1 MTSSDNVCMP
11 YLKGKKR
18 IDDASSTELQQLR
31 QFFKDFAKTGSSP
44 YQFFID
50 QLRGSNALITL
61 LFTDIDDK
69 VVNIQGI
76 QGSNDS
82 AGNGQSMLN
91 SGQDA
96 GQNGVTSQ
104 GKKKKSKSKKK
115 KKFSQSSIQSS
126 ELFSTNSA
134 SQSQNYENVDR
145 MTDILPAKGCD
156 KSNLFCKFCKRRGSH
171 EYGDCPELSSRL
183 CSNCNQRGHYVDRCP
198 KLRVCFK
205 CGSPY
210 HMAYQCVS
218 RSYVKSDYMS
228 LGWNRWDRPP
238 ASSTNFYFSGNQSE
252 VAYATSPISG
262 QRSVTSEV
270 ARHNTS
276 SGWDTQSVY
285 FQNSTMQITEQHIDE
300 DQWHQHSP
308 SDHGDVVK
316 EAVAVSPT
324 DEIDVSGD
332 QNAEGWG
339 QQQSS
344 ASDEGSDMSSNTT
357 PSSSSTSSSSSSD
370 LENTIIV
377 QSEQLALSAALPENL
392 LQPVD
397 ISQLS
402 IEPPPALPVVTQSL
416 SQRDVENVK
425 PESIVSNEQAFQ
437 PQLSLDIEQQ
447 KGSVSLDEV
456 TEESLAQN
464 IEPTDEEPAQ
474 IESDRIVTDEVSR
487 QDDDAKSAVVN
498 EISQSTKVVDEE
510 SLLEF
515 PADKKLQKEVD
526 KRVSVMITSR
536 NLVQLLQQDDHIF
549 VTLSSEHLANFKVY
563 SFVMH
568 DSYGSKLI
576 WNVEVNGP
584 KSHVEKGVD
593 AFKQMIVTENEDEEP
608 MAPNIPNVDASSYP
622 QPLLSS
628 KNNSVAHSPDKSSK
642 KDDNSASTLSSHSD
656 IDDCDD
662 GTDGWGQ
669 DNGNAEPSD
678 VNIDHVQNNT
688 NSAPSQRARFPER
701 SRDSDRKM
709 EQTYIMTNYMP
720 LRNSRIIPLSKKP
733 PQAIGFCN
741 NFNAGKNCMVSNC
754 PYIHLCNKC
763 KGNHRSHE
771 CTVPLAQRRPC
782 LDYNKSNIMADLDHQ
797 GLCQYTAV
805 QCPKVHSCA
814 YCFSSGHTL
823 IQCHGIR
830 PHLLPQAFKLLQQM
844 GYIDRSLLTSPMSRD
859 AIPRAVT
866 PNRNSSINDTSSLQ
880 SGQQLVPEQPSPPR
894 LGNAELCLN
903 FNRLIRNDPLHCRR
917 AHLCDHPIIYR
928 RLAPKTIASLNDEN
942 LQQLNKFG
950 RRDSC
955 QYEYKISLC
964 LQPHPSQQH
973 GVLLLCSEWNNTGK
987 CPRAHDEH
995 LVDQNDSDQFQDVSK
1010 MYAPCL
1016 RLHLCS
1022 ICKSPEHPAINC
1034 SGSIS
1039 AVSLPMPQG
1048 RYNMS
1053 QLFRLNPLLS
1063 SSNHGDALSTLQSSG
1078 SKRYICPAF
1087 NEKKGCILSD
1097 WHCDFVHA
1105 CWKCYSIT
1113 HSAPSCGGQDRK
1125 SVEFVSTFVQPR
1137 RMRPGS
1143 PLHVQGDIRETMR
1156 EEHGNASTSRVSTPP
1171 GFQALQSPSVQ
1182 PAKGSVSRDGSD
1194 SALPLHMAD
1203 DNADPDSLFLR
1214 DPETQH
1220 QSNSV
1225 DYDSGGQEFLDV
1237 VDPDQEQQ
1245 LDQEEENVL
1254 NSSIRLIDI
1263 TDLEQPDL
1271 NKDEEQVA
1279 GKVNES
1285 TMLSSD

>member
-1 MTSSDNVCMP
+1 MTSSDDVCMS

-18 IDDASSTELQQLR
+18 IDDASSAELQQLR

-44 YQFFID
+44 YQFFKD
-50 QLRGSNALITL
+50 QLKGSNALITL
-61 LFTDIDDK
+61 LFSDIDDK
-69 VVNIQGI
+69 AAGAQGI
-76 QGSNDS
+76 QGSIDS
-82 AGNGQSMLN
+82 AGNGQSQLN

-96 GQNGVTSQ
+96 GQNGATSQ
-104 GKKKKSKSKKK
+104 GKKKSKSKKK
-115 KKFSQSSIQSS
+115 KKFSQSSMQSS
-126 ELFSTNSA
+126 EIFSSNSA

-145 MTDILPAKGCD
+145 MTDLLPARGCD
-156 KSNLFCKFCKRRGSH
+156 KRHLYCKFCKRRGSH
-171 EYGDCPELSSRL
+171 DYGDCPELNSRV
-183 CSNCNQRGHYVDRCP
+183 CSNCNQSGHYVSRCP
-198 KLRVCFK
+198 MPRRCFK

-210 HMAYQCVS
+210 HVASFCS
-218 RSYVKSDYMS
+218 GSTAHSEYMS
-228 LGWNRWDRPP
+228 IGWNRWDRPRT
-238 ASSTNFYFSGNQSE
+238 SSNFFIGSNWSE
-252 VAYATSPISG
+252 AAYARSPISG
-262 QRSVTSEV
+262 QRSVTSEL
-270 ARHNTS
+270 ARHNS

-285 FQNSTMQITEQHIDE
+285 FQNSTMQVTEQHIDKN
-300 DQWHQHSP
+300 QWYQHST
-308 SDHGDVVK
+308 SDHGDVVN
-316 EAVAVSPT
+316 EPAVSPA
-324 DEIDVSGD
+324 DEIDVNAD
-332 QNAEGWG
+332 QNADGWG

-344 ASDEGSDMSSNTT
+344 ASDEGLDMNSNGT
-357 PSSSSTSSSSSSD
+357 PSSSSSD
-370 LENTIIV
+370 LENTILV
-377 QSEQLALSAALPENL
+377 QSEQQPSPVTVLENL
-392 LQPVD
+392 FQPVD

-402 IEPPPALPVVTQSL
+402 IEPPPALPVVTKSL

-425 PESIVSNEQAFQ
+425 PESLVSNEQDSQ
-437 PQLSLDIEQQ
+437 PQLSVDIEQQ
-447 KGSVSLDEV
+447 KCSVSLDEV
-456 TEESLAQN
+456 TEENLAQN
-464 IEPTDEEPAQ
+464 IEPNNDEPAQ
-474 IESDRIVTDEVSR
+474 IESDNIVTDDVPR
-487 QDDDAKSAVVN
+487 QDDDTKSAVVN
-498 EISQSTKVVDEE
+498 EISQNTKVIDEE
-510 SLLEF
+510 SRPES

-526 KRVSVMITSR
+526 KRVSVMITSK

-584 KSHVEKGVD
+584 KSHVEKGVN

-628 KNNSVAHSPDKSSK
+628 PAKNSNVAHSSNSLSK
-642 KDDNSASTLSSHSD
+642 QDDCSASTLSSLSD

-669 DNGNAEPSD
+669 DNGNAELSD
-678 VNIDHVQNNT
+678 VNIDHGQNNT

-709 EQTYIMTNYMP
+709 DQTYIMTNYMP

-733 PQAIGFCN
+733 PQAIGFCK
-741 NFNAGKNCMVSNC
+741 NFNAGKNCIVSNC

-771 CTVPLAQRRPC
+771 CTVPLAQRRLC
-782 LDYNKSNIMADLDHQ
+782 FEYNKSNIMADLDHQ
-797 GLCQYTAV
+797 GLCQYSAV

-866 PNRNSSINDTSSLQ
+866 PNRNSSLNDASSLQ
-880 SGQQLVPEQPSPPR
+880 SGQQLVPEQQLLR
-894 LGNAELCLN
+894 TVNAELCLN
-903 FNRLIRNDPLHCRR
+903 FNRLICNDPLHCRR

-964 LQPHPSQQH
+964 LQPHPSQKH

-1034 SGSIS
+1034 SGTIS

-1053 QLFRLNPLLS
+1053 QLFRLNPRLAG
-1063 SSNHGDALSTLQSSG
+1063 SNHGDALSTLQSSG

-1113 HSAPSCGGQDRK
+1113 HSAPSCGGHDRK
-1125 SVEFVSTFVQPR
+1125 SVESVSTFVQPR

-1194 SALPLHMAD
+1194 SALPLYMAD
-1203 DNADPDSLFLR
+1203 DNADPDSLFQR

-1225 DYDSGGQEFLDV
+1225 GYDSGGQEFLDV
-1237 VDPDQEQQ
+1237 VDPDQEQY

-1263 TDLEQPDL
+1263 TDLEYPDT
-1271 NKDEEQVA
+1271 NNDEEHGA
-1279 GKVNES
+1279 EKVNES